1 MRQAK
6 IYLYSHAVHITSQF
20 ILFLSCGLI
29 LLRLSCRRESGQLLV
44 QSENGSIGL
53 VHEKNLDFSKKALQK
68 RAG

>member
-1 MRQAK
+1 M
-6 IYLYSHAVHITSQF
+6 YG

-29 LLRLSCRRESGQLLV
+29 LLHLSCRRESGQLLV
-44 QSENGSIGL
+44 QIENGSIGL